1 MRSDKGL
8 GRILAICYIDIV
20 LKIIFLSFL
29 TLFFKGTIALQFFLQ
44 ENHNKQALLWFCSI
58 VIMSINVKFKN
69 YPATCYQIS
78 ISPLCVESGNCFR
91 GADFSKVGKDTIF
104 CKVQIKFFQKQSYS
118 KGNNFSKGT
127 YLQLGGLES

>member
-44 ENHNKQALLWFCSI
+44 ENHNKQALL
-58 VIMSINVKFKN
+58 
-69 YPATCYQIS
+69 
-78 ISPLCVESGNCFR
+78 
-91 GADFSKVGKDTIF
+91 
-104 CKVQIKFFQKQSYS
+104 
-118 KGNNFSKGT
+118 
-127 YLQLGGLES
+127 